1 MTAGAGSRVIIR
13 FMKYVALVVL
23 AGAVC
28 FAEQPQERVLSPK
41 PVCNAA
47 NKGNLWPDAANSSP
61 DAGLALF
68 ERGELER
75 CTLVHVTFGMKY
87 KWERLSVNAR
97 ELAKEKQ
104 NKQRSSNN

>member
-1 MTAGAGSRVIIR
+1 MIIQ

-23 AGAVC
+23 AGALC
-28 FAEQPQERVLSPK
+28 FAEQPREPVLASK

-75 CTLVHVTFGMKY
+75 CTLVHATFGMKY
-87 KWERLSVNAR
+87 KWQRLSVNAR

-104 NKQRSSNN
+104 PKQRSSN

>member
-13 FMKYVALVVL
+13 FMKYVAFVVL

-41 PVCNAA
+41 PVCSAA

-61 DAGLALF
+61 DAGLALI

-75 CTLVHVTFGMKY
+75 CTLVHATIGMKY
-87 KWERLSVNAR
+87 KWQRLSVNAR

-104 NKQRSSNN
+104 TKQRSSNN